1 MSDKVGRWRGKG
13 GGEVGGIPVPR
24 FKIKWQKSSK
34 SMNNAEC
41 RPRPNVAEQ
50 GKDLKRSN
58 DYDRETDSSLFE
70 HNNDEMT
77 SK

>member
-1 MSDKVGRWRGKG
+1 
-13 GGEVGGIPVPR
+13 
-24 FKIKWQKSSK
+24 
-34 SMNNAEC
+34 MNNAEC